1 MPQGSQCFWLLPL
14 SLIGCKSFH
23 HCVHSFSQIGEVLF
37 EQLTICPRNHAWQFP
52 VWSCKNVILRMDIEY
67 VRAKNVYKRKHIP
80 VFRPSI
86 LKHFDL
92 VVANISSSC
101 SVHYAPIWKD
111 SGNIYYCSNNIQ
123 HCWAELALFLSVFAS
138 WYLSFSF
145 FAPLLLAAVCMYL
158 YIWSRALFTVAL
170 DTRLAHGRQSLPSTA
185 VSRRIFVHF
194 VADVT

>member
-1 MPQGSQCFWLLPL
+1 MPQGSPCFWMPPL
-14 SLIGCKSFH
+14 CLISCRSFH
-23 HCVHSFSQIGEVLF
+23 HCVHSFSQIGKVSS
-37 EQLTICPRNHAWQFP
+37 EQLTICPRNHAWQSP
-52 VWSCKNVILRMDIEY
+52 VWSCKNVILRMDMEY
-67 VRAKNVYKRKHIP
+67 VIQLHSGRQHIL

-86 LKHFDL
+86 LKHFAL
-92 VVANISSSC
+92 VVANLSSSC

-138 WYLSFSF
+138 WYVSFSF
-145 FAPLLLAAVCMYL
+145 FAPLLLAAVCM

-170 DTRLAHGRQSLPSTA
+170 DTRLAHGRKSPPSTV